1 MRSEYLAPSN
11 NGLFRIL
18 AVSMLALTAGA
29 CSSDVTRFS
38 EPMFS
43 SDVTGSVAPIPSEP
57 VGSATAYA
65 ANTPGNGYGGSYGNT
80 YNSGNSS
87 GYTSQP
93 LPAPQA
99 SGAPSYQS
107 GMAQSVA
114 PVQSDGAT
122 SMARS
127 NYSSGARKTV
137 APGDTVYSIAR
148 AYNVSESELLRAN
161 GMSSPSQLRIGQQLV
176 IPGAGMSATVASAP
190 QRSPS
195 PVTQPATPTR
205 TASSGGYVVK
215 QGDTLY
221 TIAHA
226 HNVRVADIAAANNLR
241 NGGQVQVGQ
250 EISIPGTKYQFT
262 RTAALQNPATTTD
275 TSVQSGRVETSEAR
289 SVKTVPVAAPQPK
302 PQATAQ
308 APEPKAPEAAPQEP
322 VRTAS
327 LTEPEARSAS
337 EFRWPVRGRVISS
350 FGEKASGR
358 TNDGINISVPVGTS
372 IRAAENGVVAYAGN
386 ELEGYGNLV
395 LIRHSDNWV
404 TAYAHAEKLLVKKGD
419 TVKRGQ
425 VIAQAGQTGSVDTP
439 QVHFELRQG
448 SRPVDP
454 LKHLS
459 SL

>member
-1 MRSEYLAPSN
+1 MRSEYPAPSN
-11 NGLFRIL
+11 YGLLRIL

-43 SDVTGSVAPIPSEP
+43 SDVTGSVAPVPPEP
-57 VGSATAYA
+57 VGSGNDYA
-65 ANTPGNGYGGSYGNT
+65 SNMAAGNYASSY
-80 YNSGNSS
+80 SS

-99 SGAPSYQS
+99 SGAPTYQAS
-107 GMAQSVA
+107 TVQPIAPAQA
-114 PVQSDGAT
+114 GAAST
-122 SMARS
+122 MARS
-127 NYSSGARKTV
+127 DYSSGARKRV

-161 GMSSPSQLRIGQQLV
+161 GMSSPSQLRIGQELV
-176 IPGAGMSATVASAP
+176 IPGSSMSATVASAP
-190 QRSPS
+190 QRSTAPIAQ
-195 PVTQPATPTR
+195 PVAPTR
-205 TASSGGYVVK
+205 TASTGGYVVK

-226 HNVRVADIAAANNLR
+226 HNVRVADIASANNLQ
-241 NGGQVQVGQ
+241 NGGQVRVGQ
-250 EISIPGTKYQFT
+250 ELAIPGTKYQHV
-262 RTAALQNPATTTD
+262 RTAALQNPATATD
-275 TSVQSGRVETSEAR
+275 AAPQPISRDDSGAR
-289 SVKTVPVAAPQPK
+289 SVKTVPVEAPQPK
-302 PQATAQ
+302 PEAPAQ
-308 APEPKAPEAAPQEP
+308 AAEAKTPEAAPQQEP
-322 VRTAS
+322 VRTAA

-404 TAYAHAEKLLVKKGD
+404 TAYAHADKLLVKKGD

-425 VIAQAGQTGSVDTP
+425 VIAQAGQSGSVDTP